1 MAFKRIINDRRFWK
15 SVLGLGLG
23 FAVIYQVITM
33 LLEYGG
39 FHFSQFYEDKLAGN
53 QWIRFLIGT
62 VLAAFVYGFIVSYG
76 RFRSQIKKQ
85 EWEEKEQNR

>member
-1 MAFKRIINDRRFWK
+1 MAFKKIINDKSFWK
-15 SVLGLGLG
+15 SVIFLGLG
-23 FAVIYQVITM
+23 FAIIYQVITM

-39 FHFSQFYEDKLAGN
+39 FNFSAFYEEKLAGD

-62 VLAAFVYGFIVSYG
+62 VLAAFIYGFIVSYG

-85 EWEEKEQNR
+85 EREEREQQE